1 MTWVEAVGHFG
12 AFLTAVTFVPQV
24 YRAWQTRKVGDL
36 SLSMLLI
43 VISSAIVWLVYAITL
58 GLWPVI
64 IANAI
69 IGSLS
74 VLLVYFK
81 VTFK

>member
-24 YRAWQTRKVGDL
+24 YRAWQTRRVGDL

-43 VISSAIVWLVYAITL
+43 VITSAGVWLVYAITL
-58 GLWPVI
+58 DLWPVI

-81 VTFK
+81 LTFK